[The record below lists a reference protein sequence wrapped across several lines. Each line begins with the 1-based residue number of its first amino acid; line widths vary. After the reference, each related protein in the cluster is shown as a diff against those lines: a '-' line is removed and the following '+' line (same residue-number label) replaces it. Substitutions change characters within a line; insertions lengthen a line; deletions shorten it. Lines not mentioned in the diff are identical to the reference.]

1 MKVLVTEPLAEEGI
15 ARLQAEP
22 GIEVEVKHKLPPE
35 ELKKI
40 IGEYHGMIVRSATK
54 VTADLLD
61 AAGNLKVVGR
71 AGTGVDNID
80 LDAATDHGV
89 VVVNTPGG
97 NAVSVAELVMGV
109 IIACARKI
117 TRADATMKAGK
128 WAKKELRGREL
139 NGKIIGIVGLGRIGR
154 EVAARAKPFGLK
166 VIGYDPFVNV
176 EVVREAGIEPV
187 ELPDLFSKS
196 HIITLH
202 VPVNEKTRNLISKEE
217 IASMRDGV
225 ILLNIARGGLFDEA
239 AVLEGLNS
247 KKIAAAGLDCYLN
260 EPEPMRELVEHECVI
275 ATPHIGA
282 STSEAQ
288 EHVGYYVAGY
298 VADYLSRGVLQS
310 AVNYPAVSAEEM
322 KALGPNLV
330 LAERLGAFA
339 SQVATGSMRELL
351 VTYYGGLVDLRYALL
366 TDRALCA
373 ALRPF
378 LHDMDVNPINAR
390 TLAKGRGLKV
400 TEATSR
406 TECGFPGM
414 IQLVLTTDQGAVRVE
429 GAMVGEGRP
438 PRLVSVDG
446 LEFDAP
452 LEGPTLFFRNDDV
465 PGVIGRVGTFAGEKG
480 INIKNF
486 ALRSDGQGGA
496 AGVVQVDQRVDKG
509 QRDELKKLPGIRFVR
524 MVDLP

>member
-15 ARLQAEP
+15 SRLQSEP
-22 GIEVEVKHKLPPE
+22 GIEVEVKHKLPPG

-40 IGEYHGMIVRSATK
+40 IGEYHGMIVRSATR
-54 VTADLLD
+54 VTAELLD
-61 AAGNLKVVGR
+61 AAGNLKIVGR

-117 TRADATMKAGK
+117 TRADASMKAGK

-166 VIGYDPFVNV
+166 VIGHDPFVNI
-176 EVVREAGIEPV
+176 EVVRDAGIEPV
-187 ELPDLFSKS
+187 DLPDLLARS

-202 VPVNEKTRNLISKEE
+202 VPVNEKTRNLISSAE

-225 ILLNIARGGLFDEA
+225 ILLNIARGGLVDEA
-239 AVLEGLNS
+239 ALLEGLNC

-260 EPEPMRELVEHECVI
+260 EPEPMRELVGHENVV

-288 EHVGYYVAGY
+288 ENVGYYVAGY
-298 VADYLSRGVLQS
+298 VADYLTRGVLQS

-378 LHDMDVNPINAR
+378 LHEMDVNPINAR
-390 TLAKGRGLKV
+390 TLAKSRGLKV

-406 TECGFPGM
+406 TECGFPAM
-414 IQLVLTTDQGAVRVE
+414 IQLVLTTDRGAVRVE

-486 ALRSDGQGGA
+486 ALRSDDRGGA
-496 AGVVQVDQRVDKG
+496 AGVVQVDKRVDRQ
-509 QRDELKKLPGIRFVR
+509 QRDELKQLPGIRFVR
-524 MVDLP
+524 TVDLP